1 MLSVSD
7 KYLQEIS
14 SSSRYMVHR
23 VTINGTLLSQGSV
36 TNISFTESISDNN
49 GISVGT
55 ANSASLNLTIR
66 DAEPMDYNG
75 LLVKPESGLTLPDGT
90 IEWSPLGEFGV
101 TNFDTSNDF
110 RTLKLTCAD
119 GMYNLTGEYESE
131 LEYPTTI
138 EAVVNELV
146 AKSGVKFIAPSSYP
160 DVIVRRKPPKM
171 SFRNAFGHAA
181 GCCGKNARFN
191 RNGKLEFVWYNDTG
205 MSIERKMQY
214 LNGMTKLG
222 NKTLVVNFKVKGE
235 VEKYTVNVITGND
248 GYVVAT
254 PSSNVLEGDTVTLSV
269 GANNGYE
276 LATLTAKI
284 ANGNEV
290 TLTKNGEGG
299 YTFVQPDS
307 DVTVTASFR
316 QNANG
321 PFAISTATDGNGT
334 IATSKTT
341 AKAGETVTTTI
352 NPTVYSLRSNMI
364 GAENVEVEYSNPF
377 IYEKAVDAV
386 QSVMQSMAYTPVKL
400 KYRGNPAFQAG
411 DIVTVPDGDGIY
423 HKVLIMSQTMTF
435 GGGMNCTLTCPGQTA
450 QTASFNS
457 DSYISNE
464 ISQKLDAATSALEN
478 KIGNNNSQAL
488 TAIYK
493 SMTSTQK
500 VINED
505 INQIVDKQTTIEANV
520 NGIKT
525 TVSETV
531 SDLDSVKGR
540 VSAAESSI
548 TQNANNIALKVSKD
562 GVMSAIEQSPE
573 TIKIK
578 ANRVDIDNLFS
589 QDITMTGTFTTTKQM
604 YLPPTYNEY
613 YKVLDHI
620 NGTSIIP
627 SGDTFNLYDI
637 DGNGVIDRIDL
648 EWFEGASGCHGYVSE
663 SDLEGIFPNKQS
675 TVTLT
680 ISLTDPSKI
689 IYITGT
695 NLWGSTIKKEIGL
708 YTPFLN
714 PWMPGVNEKPL
725 RFDIDRIINY
735 STLFGEL
742 SYNVTRLE
750 ALGIRYGTCSTE
762 ADTAVKIVNLT
773 TAIIR
778 DDGNGN
784 IEIGEKITV
793 KFVNSNTASLPKLNV
808 ESMGAKDIRWHGVAL
823 PESQYWGAGAVVD
836 FVYNGEQWEIVGV
849 VNTYGTAITV
859 DDALSSTSTNPVQ
872 NKVVKEALDA
882 KLDKK
887 LIMNYTEDEIQ
898 ALWDKV
904 FNS

>member
-90 IEWSPLGEFGV
+90 IEWIPLGEFWV

-214 LNGMTKLG
+214 LDGMTKLG

-235 VEKYTVNVITGND
+235 VEKYTVNVITDNN
-248 GYVVAT
+248 GYVAST

-276 LATLTAKI
+276 LAILTAKI

-321 PFAISTATDGNGT
+321 PFTISTATDGNGT

-341 AKAGETVTTTI
+341 ANAGETVTITI
-352 NPTVYSLRSNMI
+352 NPNDNYSFKKFITTPATLNITEKGTNTYTFTVPASDVTITAYFNNSTTYTIERTADYQGRDYTSGYIDNNSPIIYDCAPTVYSLRSNMI
-364 GAENVEVEYSNPF
+364 GVENVEVEYSNPF

-400 KYRGNPAFQAG
+400 KHRGNPAFQAG

-464 ISQKLDAATSALEN
+464 INQKLDEATSNLEN
-478 KIGNNNSQAL
+478 KLGNNYSQAL

-520 NGIKT
+520 NGISTK
-525 TVSETV
+525 VSETI
-531 SDLDSVKGR
+531 SDLENLEGR
-540 VSAAESSI
+540 VSSAETSIEQNANDIKLKASNVELNALGERVSTAESSI

-562 GVMSAIEQSPE
+562 GVMSAIEQTPE

-578 ANRVDIDNLFS
+578 ANKVDIDNLFS
-589 QDITMTGTFTTTKQM
+589 QNINFSGQIVGQTETVGKSSFKMI
-604 YLPPTYNEY
+604 
-613 YKVLDHI
+613 LD
-620 NGTSIIP
+620 
-627 SGDTFNLYDI
+627 
-637 DGNGVIDRIDL
+637 
-648 EWFEGASGCHGYVSE
+648 GANSAIKFVDPVDDSRE
-663 SDLEGIFPNKQS
+663 F
-675 TVTLT
+675 LT
-680 ISLTDPSKI
+680 ISPESGIKI
-689 IYITGT
+689 GRY
-695 NLWGSTIKKEIGL
+695 LSVIGL
-708 YTPFLN
+708 TVGGAQIGRYGLDYEGEGVSIDVNNSGNLKLWYYDNMLTL
-714 PWMPGVNEKPL
+714 VNEVSL
-725 RFDIDRIINY
+725 IDIFADFD
-735 STLFGEL
+735 STK
-742 SYNVTRLE
+742 
-750 ALGIRYGTCSTE
+750 GTVQSQIESASVGGGLTE
-762 ADTAVKIVNLT
+762 
-773 TAIIR
+773 
-778 DDGNGN
+778 
-784 IEIGEKITV
+784 
-793 KFVNSNTASLPKLNV
+793 
-808 ESMGAKDIRWHGVAL
+808 
-823 PESQYWGAGAVVD
+823 
-836 FVYNGEQWEIVGV
+836 
-849 VNTYGTAITV
+849 
-859 DDALSSTSTNPVQ
+859 
-872 NKVVKEALDA
+872 
-882 KLDKK
+882 
-887 LIMNYTEDEIQ
+887 YTEDEIQ
-898 ALWDKV
+898 ALWDEV

>member
-23 VTINGTLLSQGSV
+23 VTINGALLSQGSV

-55 ANSASLNLTIR
+55 ANSASLSLTIR

-90 IEWSPLGEFGV
+90 IEWIPLGEFWV

-214 LNGMTKLG
+214 LDGMTKLG

-235 VEKYTVNVITGND
+235 VEKYTVNVITDND

-321 PFAISTATDGNGT
+321 PFAISTTTGGNGT
-334 IATSKTT
+334 IATSKTATKARET
-341 AKAGETVTTTI
+341 ATTTI

-364 GAENVEVEYSNPF
+364 GTENVEVEYSNPF

-435 GGGMNCTLTCPGQTA
+435 GGGMNCTLTCPGQTTK
-450 QTASFNS
+450 TASFNS

-562 GVMSAIEQSPE
+562 GVMSAIEQTPE

-578 ANRVDIDNLFS
+578 ANKVDIDNLFS
-589 QDITMTGTFTTTKQM
+589 QNINFSGQIVGQTETVGSSSFKMI
-604 YLPPTYNEY
+604 
-613 YKVLDHI
+613 LDGA
-620 NGTSIIP
+620 NS
-627 SGDTFNLYDI
+627 
-637 DGNGVIDRIDL
+637 VIKFVDPADDSH
-648 EWFEGASGCHGYVSE
+648 EF
-663 SDLEGIFPNKQS
+663 
-675 TVTLT
+675 LT
-680 ISLTDPSKI
+680 ISPESGIKI
-689 IYITGT
+689 GRY
-695 NLWGSTIKKEIGL
+695 LSVIGL
-708 YTPFLN
+708 TV
-714 PWMPGVNEKPL
+714 GGAQ
-725 RFDIDRIINY
+725 I
-735 STLFGEL
+735 G
-742 SYNVTRLE
+742 
-750 ALGIRYGTCSTE
+750 RYGLDYEGDGVSIDVNNRGNLKLWYYDSMATLTNQVSLIDIFADFDSTKGTVQSQIE
-762 ADTAVKIVNLT
+762 SASVGGGLT
-773 TAIIR
+773 
-778 DDGNGN
+778 
-784 IEIGEKITV
+784 E
-793 KFVNSNTASLPKLNV
+793 
-808 ESMGAKDIRWHGVAL
+808 
-823 PESQYWGAGAVVD
+823 
-836 FVYNGEQWEIVGV
+836 
-849 VNTYGTAITV
+849 
-859 DDALSSTSTNPVQ
+859 
-872 NKVVKEALDA
+872 
-882 KLDKK
+882 
-887 LIMNYTEDEIQ
+887 YTEDEIQ
-898 ALWDKV
+898 YLWNSV
-904 FNS
+904 FGV

>member
-55 ANSASLNLTIR
+55 ANSASLSLTIR

-90 IEWSPLGEFGV
+90 IEWIPLGEFWV

-214 LNGMTKLG
+214 LDGMTKLG

-235 VEKYTVNVITGND
+235 VEKYTVNVITDNN
-248 GYVVAT
+248 GYVAST

-316 QNANG
+316 QNTNG
-321 PFAISTATDGNGT
+321 PFAISTTTGGNGT
-334 IATSKTT
+334 IATSKTA

-364 GAENVEVEYSNPF
+364 GTENVEVEYSNPF

-450 QTASFNS
+450 KTASFNS

-520 NGIKT
+520 NGISTK
-525 TVSETV
+525 VSETI
-531 SDLDSVKGR
+531 SDLENLGGR
-540 VSAAESSI
+540 VSTAESSI

-562 GVMSAIEQSPE
+562 GVMSAIEQTPE

-578 ANRVDIDNLFS
+578 ANKVDIDNLFS
-589 QDITMTGTFTTTKQM
+589 QNINFSGQIVGQTETVGKSSFKMI
-604 YLPPTYNEY
+604 
-613 YKVLDHI
+613 LD
-620 NGTSIIP
+620 
-627 SGDTFNLYDI
+627 
-637 DGNGVIDRIDL
+637 
-648 EWFEGASGCHGYVSE
+648 GANSAIKFVDPVDNSRE
-663 SDLEGIFPNKQS
+663 F
-675 TVTLT
+675 LT
-680 ISLTDPSKI
+680 ISPESGIKI
-689 IYITGT
+689 GRY
-695 NLWGSTIKKEIGL
+695 LSVIGL
-708 YTPFLN
+708 TVGGAQIGRYGLDYEGDGVSIDVNNRGNLKLWYYDNMLTL
-714 PWMPGVNEKPL
+714 VNEVSL
-725 RFDIDRIINY
+725 IDVFEDFDSAKGTIQSQIDKI
-735 STLFGEL
+735 G
-742 SYNVTRLE
+742 
-750 ALGIRYGTCSTE
+750 GGTT
-762 ADTAVKIVNLT
+762 
-773 TAIIR
+773 
-778 DDGNGN
+778 
-784 IEIGEKITV
+784 
-793 KFVNSNTASLPKLNV
+793 
-808 ESMGAKDIRWHGVAL
+808 
-823 PESQYWGAGAVVD
+823 
-836 FVYNGEQWEIVGV
+836 
-849 VNTYGTAITV
+849 ITV
-859 DDALSSTSTNPVQ
+859 DDALSPTSTNPVQ

-887 LIMNYTEDEIQ
+887 LIMNYTENEIQ
-898 ALWDKV
+898 ALWDEV